1 MGTRHLYWIVTFI
14 CSVEGV
20 EGADNFYLS
29 NTTQVEGDGADC
41 GRVEGN
47 VHEGQAM
54 FQVYGLG
61 QLSGAGFA
69 SK

>member
-1 MGTRHLYWIVTFI
+1 MVAVPPVRLGSVTGWFAA
-14 CSVEGV
+14 SEFWLEGV

-29 NTTQVEGDGADC
+29 NTTQEEGDGADC

-54 FQVYGLG
+54 FYV
-61 QLSGAGFA
+61 
-69 SK
+69 